1 MKKNYIVCLLA
12 TVFLF
17 AFQIGQAQKSLSEN
31 EFGSLIQDWLDKNK
45 ENYNL
50 TENDISSLLVS
61 DAYYSKKTKINHVY
75 VNQAYQGIKIHNAIS
90 SVAVRDN
97 YVFYYDNSL
106 IPNIASKVNTIT
118 PAINAQA
125 AINAVANVYDLGSVT
140 NLSTISHTNNNYV
153 FSNGNVSQKDIPV
166 SLVFQPT
173 LDGSIKLAWDLSIH
187 TLNGQNWY
195 SVRVD
200 AVNGEIIDTNDW
212 IIKCN
217 FGDGN
222 HATHTNH
229 NTKKAETVN
238 LFKSASSMMAD
249 GSSYSVIPLPFRS
262 PSETTVTLV
271 SEPASLNASPFGWHD
286 VNGVA
291 GAEFTITR
299 GNNVYAQE
307 DVNGNNGFGAAP
319 DGGATLNFDYSS
331 SSLNQE
337 PSGYQDLSLTNL
349 FYMNNIMHDVW
360 YEYGFDE
367 VSGNFQANNYGNGGS
382 GSDFVIADGQD
393 GSGLNNANFSTP
405 PDGSNPG
412 MQMYLWNGVPA
423 SPLTVNSGGPLTGSI
438 TAAVPAT
445 GAGNNITGPSTVPV
459 TADLALVIDDNSVDN
474 TSAPDYFP
482 DFNDGCGAVTNGTDL
497 SGKIVVIRRGNC
509 PFVDKIQNAQDA
521 GAAGVIV
528 VNHNNPANDPNYVE
542 YVGMSGTTNP
552 AFTIPSVFIN
562 NADGE
567 QLISALQN
575 NEVINATIV
584 SAPVPVQ
591 RDGSLDNEIVAHE
604 YGHGI
609 STRLAGG
616 PSNSG
621 CLGNAEQMGEGWSDW
636 FALMITMKV
645 GDLPETGRGIATY
658 STSEPVDGLG
668 IRPFQYSTDTSIN
681 PLTYGDTNNTAITQP
696 HGIGT
701 VWATI
706 LWDLTWKYIEKYGFD
721 PDIYNGTGGNNKV
734 MQLVLDGLKLQTC
747 NAGFVR
753 GRNGILQADTALTGG
768 EDQCMIWEVFA
779 ARGVGLSA
787 SQGNPQSRTD
797 QVEDFNLPPD
807 TNPTLQNCTSL
818 SVDEFNESN
827 YSIFPNPTNN
837 VLNINV
843 KKNFGKVNIT
853 LTDINGRV
861 VMTQEA
867 NLSRSTELN
876 ISALQS
882 GMYIL
887 TIKGENINT
896 NDKIIKN

>member
-1 MKKNYIVCLLA
+1 MKKNYIVCLIA
-12 TVFLF
+12 TLFLF
-17 AFQIGQAQKSLSEN
+17 AFQIGQAQKSLSNN
-31 EFGSLIQDWLDKNK
+31 EFGSLIQDWLDFNK
-45 ENYNL
+45 DKYDL
-50 TENDISSLLVS
+50 TQDDISSLLVTDS
-61 DAYYSKKTKINHVY
+61 YYSKKTKINHVY
-75 VNQAYQGIKIHNAIS
+75 VNQAYQGVKIHNAVS

-106 IPNIASKVNTIT
+106 IPNIASKINTIT
-118 PAINAQA
+118 PSIDAQA
-125 AINAVANVYDLGSVT
+125 AINAVAHEYGLGNVS
-140 NLSTISHTNNNYV
+140 NLSTVSNSNNNYI
-153 FSNGNVSQKDIPV
+153 FSNGTVSQKDIPV

-173 LDGSIKLAWDLSIH
+173 TEGSIKLAWDLSIH
-187 TLNGQNWY
+187 TLDGQNWY

-200 AVNGEIIDTNDW
+200 AVNGEILDSNNW

-222 HATHTNH
+222 HVSHGNH
-229 NTKKAETVN
+229 SIKKTETID
-238 LFKSASSMMAD
+238 LFKSSSSMMVD
-249 GSSYSVIPLPFRS
+249 GSSYSVYPLPFRS
-262 PSETTVTLV
+262 PNEVSVTLIT
-271 SEPASLNASPFGWHD
+271 EPANLNASPFGWHD
-286 VNGVA
+286 VNDVS

-307 DVNGNNGFGAAP
+307 DVNGNDGFGAAP
-319 DGGATLNFDYSS
+319 NGSALLAFDYSS
-331 SSLNQE
+331 SDLNQA
-337 PSGYQDLSLTNL
+337 PLGYQDLSLTNL

-367 VSGNFQANNYGNGGS
+367 VSGNFQQNNYGNGGN
-382 GSDFVIADGQD
+382 GGDFVIADGQD

-405 PDGSNPG
+405 PDGNNGG
-412 MQMYLWNGVPA
+412 MQMFLWDGVPA
-423 SPLTVNSGGPLTGSI
+423 SPLIINSGGPLLGSV
-438 TAAVPAT
+438 TAVVPAT
-445 GAGNNITGPSTVPV
+445 GQGNNITGPSTVPV
-459 TADLALVIDDNSVDN
+459 TADLALVVDDNSVDD
-474 TSAPDYFP
+474 TTAAGYIA

-521 GAAGVIV
+521 GAVGLIM
-528 VNHNNPANDPNYVE
+528 VNHNNPANDPAYVE
-542 YVGMSGTTNP
+542 YVGMAGMSTP
-552 AFTIPSVFIN
+552 AFTIPSLFIN

-567 QLISALQN
+567 QLITALQN

-584 SAPVPVQ
+584 SAPVPFQ
-591 RDGSLDNEIVAHE
+591 KDGSLDNEIVAHE

-609 STRLAGG
+609 SARLAGG

-658 STSEPVDGLG
+658 SISEPLDGLG

-681 PLTYGDTNNTAITQP
+681 PLIYSDTNNTAISQP

-747 NAGFVR
+747 NAGFVI

-768 EDQCMIWEVFA
+768 EDLCMIWEVFA
-779 ARGVGLSA
+779 ARGVGLNANQGSA
-787 SQGNPQSRTD
+787 QSRTD
-797 QVEDFNLPPD
+797 QVEDFNMPPD

-827 YSIFPNPTNN
+827 YSIFPNPANN

-853 LTDINGRV
+853 LTDINGRLV
-861 VMTQEA
+861 LSQEA
-867 NLSRSTELN
+867 NLSSSTELN